1 MSVITTDFPEY
12 RMIKVNQPGYNEE
25 GQHSQIYDTLI
36 FGYYGN
42 NMDGKDAEY
51 KKFVGSIERGSI
63 QFYMADGENIRNFV
77 DALKT
82 LNPER
87 YGKIELFDNGEIGI
101 RCSDSKQDCAVSGG
115 RRKRSS
121 KKRKGSIKLLKKKRV
136 KTNKRK

>member
-1 MSVITTDFPEY
+1 MTTVTDFPEY
-12 RMIKVNQPGYNEE
+12 RMIKINKPGYNEE
-25 GQHSQIYDTLI
+25 GQHSQIYDRLI
-36 FGYYGN
+36 FRYYG
-42 NMDGKDAEY
+42 DAKNAKEY
-51 KKFVGSIERGSI
+51 GKFVGSIERGSI
-63 QFYMADGENIRNFV
+63 QFYMANGENIHDFI

-101 RCSDSKQDCAVSGG
+101 RCSDSKQGDCAVSGG

-121 KKRKGSIKLLKKKRV
+121 KKRKGSVKLLKKKRV

>member
-1 MSVITTDFPEY
+1 MATVTDFPEH
-12 RMIKVNQPGYNEE
+12 RMIKINNPGYNEE

-42 NMDGKDAEY
+42 NRHGKDAEY
-51 KKFVGSIERGSI
+51 EKFVGSIERGSI
-63 QFYMADGENIRNFV
+63 QFYMADGENIHNFI
-77 DALKT
+77 DALKK

-87 YGKIELFDNGEIGI
+87 YGNIEIFDNGNIGI
-101 RCSDSKQDCAVSGG
+101 RCSGKQGDCAVSGG